1 MEYNSGKRKYA
12 EDVMNVNAVESQAG
26 MIPIINPDLIEIDG
40 KNRPRFRIGRCQS
53 CGTLSFPASPVCGS
67 CLSEDIGKETVEGSG
82 ELYAYSVVHQAPK
95 GWVVP
100 YALGYV
106 DLPNGLRIL
115 GHIESDFERLRSGL
129 PVELALGVVRHAPD
143 GSDIQTYV
151 FTPVE

>member
-1 MEYNSGKRKYA
+1 MNSLVS
-12 EDVMNVNAVESQAG
+12 DVEGQTISLIDPALVELNESDA
-26 MIPIINPDLIEIDG
+26 
-40 KNRPRFRIGRCQS
+40 PRFRIGCCRD

-67 CLSEDIGKETVEGSG
+67 CLSENIGTETVEGSG

-115 GHIESDFERLRSGL
+115 GHLEADFTRLRSGL
-129 PVELALGVVRHAPD
+129 RVELALGVVRLCDVGAPV
-143 GSDIQTYV
+143 QTYV
-151 FTPVE
+151 FKPAE